1 MLLVTGCFIKL
12 SKLYIK
18 GFRNFKEATINFN
31 NQSLIIGANDV
42 GKTNLLYALRILL
55 DRGFSDLDL
64 ELKESDF
71 YAYEET
77 NEVIITAFFD
87 DIKEDCILSK
97 MKGDISGDGNL
108 VIKYLATKGEDY
120 KFFCGKSDADEDLHE
135 YAIPYYRKVLNI
147 KYINSKR
154 DFWGYINKT
163 KNILLQQAKEDRSA
177 ETIDMDD
184 ALYKQ
189 ISDKLKEVDSQ
200 IPELSY
206 VKNATEQINEELNK
220 LAIHNQEQKVV
231 FDTASTD
238 TDSVINK
245 ISITSKHGDK
255 KLLIGGEGRL
265 NQIYLSLW
273 ASQNRISEYSNE
285 VSILCVEEPEA
296 YLHPHQQRELA
307 RYLCQVLKGQV
318 ILTSHSPYIVCEFS
332 PNSIMRLYKD
342 DQETKVASDGCSS
355 VIEEGFDGFGYR
367 MSVLPAEAFFADC
380 VILVEGQSE
389 LIFYKTLAKQI
400 GIDLDRLN
408 ISILSVEGVGFYTYA
423 KILGA
428 LGIYWVARTDNDIF
442 KIQHQDAY
450 RFAGIERGLELAK
463 QSCDLEETDEKV
475 IDAYSCKIHGFV
487 DKNSIPSKVLEAADK
502 LRDVLANYD
511 IFIADVDFETD
522 LCNGPLK
529 DGLKEYYGDLLSDS
543 SLIKKMKSHKAINI
557 YDFLKNHK
565 ERLEALADDYVAK
578 PLLSAKNYIEDK
590 YGTY

>member
-1 MLLVTGCFIKL
+1 MKL

-367 MSVLPAEAFFADC
+367 MSVIPAEAFFADC

-408 ISILSVEGVGFYTYA
+408 ISILSVEGVGFNTYA

-502 LRDVLANYD
+502 LRDILADYD

-529 DGLKEYYGDLLSDS
+529 DALKEYYGDLLSDS

-565 ERLEALADDYVAK
+565 ERLEALADDYIAK

>member
-1 MLLVTGCFIKL
+1 MKL

-177 ETIDMDD
+177 EIIDMDD

-367 MSVLPAEAFFADC
+367 MSVIPAEAFFADC

-529 DGLKEYYGDLLSDS
+529 DALKEYYGDLLSDS

-565 ERLEALADDYVAK
+565 ERLEALADDYIAK

>member
-1 MLLVTGCFIKL
+1 MKL

-97 MKGDISGDGNL
+97 MKGDISGDGKL

-163 KNILLQQAKEDRSA
+163 KNILLQQAKEERSA

-367 MSVLPAEAFFADC
+367 MSVIPAEAFFADC

-529 DGLKEYYGDLLSDS
+529 DALKEYYGDLLSDS

>member
-1 MLLVTGCFIKL
+1 MRLKT
-12 SKLYIK
+12 LYIK

-318 ILTSHSPYIVCEFS
+318 ILTSHSPYIVCEIS

-529 DGLKEYYGDLLSDS
+529 DALKEYYGDLLSDS

>member
-1 MLLVTGCFIKL
+1 MKL

-367 MSVLPAEAFFADC
+367 MSVIPTEAFFADC

-529 DGLKEYYGDLLSDS
+529 DALKEYYGDLLSDS

-565 ERLEALADDYVAK
+565 ERLEALADDYIAK

>member
-1 MLLVTGCFIKL
+1 MKL

-189 ISDKLKEVDSQ
+189 ISEKLKEVDSQ

-342 DQETKVASDGCSS
+342 GQETKVASDGCSS

-367 MSVLPAEAFFADC
+367 MSVIPAEAFFADC

-408 ISILSVEGVGFYTYA
+408 ISILSVEGVGFNTYA

-475 IDAYSCKIHGFV
+475 IDAYSCKIHGFA
-487 DKNSIPSKVLEAADK
+487 DKNSIPSKVLEVADK

-529 DGLKEYYGDLLSDS
+529 DALKEYYGDLLSDS
-543 SLIKKMKSHKAINI
+543 SLIKKMKSRKAINI

-565 ERLEALADDYVAK
+565 ERLEALADDYIAK

>member
-1 MLLVTGCFIKL
+1 MRLKT
-12 SKLYIK
+12 LYIK

-318 ILTSHSPYIVCEFS
+318 LLTSHSPYIVCEFS

-529 DGLKEYYGDLLSDS
+529 DALKEYYGDLLSDS

>member
-1 MLLVTGCFIKL
+1 MRLKT
-12 SKLYIK
+12 LYIK

-77 NEVIITAFFD
+77 NEVIITVFFD

-255 KLLIGGEGRL
+255 KLLIGGEGRH

-367 MSVLPAEAFFADC
+367 MSVIPAEAFFADC

-408 ISILSVEGVGFYTYA
+408 ISILSVEGVGFNTYA

-529 DGLKEYYGDLLSDS
+529 DALKEYYGDLLSDS

>member
-1 MLLVTGCFIKL
+1 MKL

-184 ALYKQ
+184 ALYKE

-367 MSVLPAEAFFADC
+367 MSVIPAEAFFADC

-529 DGLKEYYGDLLSDS
+529 DALKEYYGDLLSDS

-565 ERLEALADDYVAK
+565 ERLEALADDYIAK

>member
-1 MLLVTGCFIKL
+1 MKL

-367 MSVLPAEAFFADC
+367 MSVIPAEAFFADC

-408 ISILSVEGVGFYTYA
+408 ISILSVEGVGFNTYA

-450 RFAGIERGLELAK
+450 GFAGIERGLELAK

-529 DGLKEYYGDLLSDS
+529 DALKEYYGDLLSDS

-565 ERLEALADDYVAK
+565 ERLEALADDYIAK

>member
-1 MLLVTGCFIKL
+1 MKL

-487 DKNSIPSKVLEAADK
+487 DKNSIPSNVLEAADK

>member
-1 MLLVTGCFIKL
+1 MKL

-367 MSVLPAEAFFADC
+367 MSVIPAEAFFADC

-408 ISILSVEGVGFYTYA
+408 ISILSVEGVGFNTYV

-529 DGLKEYYGDLLSDS
+529 DALKEYYGELLSDS

-565 ERLEALADDYVAK
+565 ERLEALADEYVAK

>member
-1 MLLVTGCFIKL
+1 MKL

-97 MKGDISGDGNL
+97 MKGDISGDGKL

-163 KNILLQQAKEDRSA
+163 KNILLQQAKEERSA
-177 ETIDMDD
+177 ETIDTDE

-206 VKNATEQINEELNK
+206 VKNATEQINEKLNK

-307 RYLCQVLKGQV
+307 RYLSGVLNGQV
-318 ILTSHSPYIVCEFS
+318 ILTSHSPYIVCENS
-332 PNSIMRLYKD
+332 PNSIIRLYKK
-342 DQETKVASDGCSS
+342 DQETLAASDGCSEI
-355 VIEEGFDGFGYR
+355 IESGFTDFGYR
-367 MSVLPAEAFFADC
+367 MSVIPAEAFFADYA
-380 VILVEGQSE
+380 ILVEGQSE
-389 LIFYKTLAKQI
+389 LIFYKTLAPQI

-408 ISILSVEGVGFYTYA
+408 ISILSVEGVGFKVYA
-423 KILGA
+423 KILDA
-428 LGIYWVARTDNDIF
+428 LNIEWIARTDNDIN
-442 KIQHQDAY
+442 KIKDHETY
-450 RFAGIERGLELAK
+450 HFAGVERGIALIE
-463 QSCDLEETDEKV
+463 QSFIIGKSDKNIITDNKP
-475 IDAYSCKIHGFV
+475 KIHGFAS
-487 DKNSIPSKVLEAADK
+487 KEKIPQEVLKAVNE
-502 LRDVLANYD
+502 LRDMLIEYNVYV
-511 IFIADVDFETD
+511 ADVDLETD
-522 LCNGPLK
+522 LCKGPLK
-529 DGLKEYYGDLLSDS
+529 VSLKNKYGKDLSDEA
-543 SLIKKMKSHKAINI
+543 LVGKMKAHKAINM
-557 YDFLKNHK
+557 YDFLQNNKK
-565 ERLEALADDYVAK
+565 DLSILKDDYIAMPLWVAK
-578 PLLSAKNYIEDK
+578 KIVEDK

>member
-1 MLLVTGCFIKL
+1 MRLKT
-12 SKLYIK
+12 LYIK

-71 YAYEET
+71 YVYEET

-97 MKGDISGDGNL
+97 MKGDISGDGEL

-120 KFFCGKSDADEDLHE
+120 KFFCGKSDTDEDLHE
-135 YAIPYYRKVLNI
+135 YTIPYYRKVLNI

-163 KNILLQQAKEDRSA
+163 KNILLQQAKEERSA

-200 IPELSY
+200 IPQLSY

-367 MSVLPAEAFFADC
+367 MSVIPAEAFFADC

-475 IDAYSCKIHGFV
+475 IDAYSCKIHGFA

-529 DGLKEYYGDLLSDS
+529 DALKEYYGDLLSDS

-565 ERLEALADDYVAK
+565 ERLEALADDYIAK

>member
-1 MLLVTGCFIKL
+1 MRLKT
-12 SKLYIK
+12 LYIK

-206 VKNATEQINEELNK
+206 VKNSTEQINEELNK

-367 MSVLPAEAFFADC
+367 MSVIPAEAFFADC

-408 ISILSVEGVGFYTYA
+408 ISILSVEGVGFNTYA

-463 QSCDLEETDEKV
+463 QSCDLVETDEKV

-529 DGLKEYYGDLLSDS
+529 DALKEYYGDLLSDS

-557 YDFLKNHK
+557 YDFLQNHK
-565 ERLEALADDYVAK
+565 KRLEALADDYVAK

>member
-1 MLLVTGCFIKL
+1 MRLKT
-12 SKLYIK
+12 LYIK

-77 NEVIITAFFD
+77 NEVIITAFFN

-97 MKGDISGDGNL
+97 MKGDISGDGKL

-163 KNILLQQAKEDRSA
+163 KNILLQQAKEERSA
-177 ETIDMDD
+177 ETIDTDD

-238 TDSVINK
+238 TDSVIDK

-307 RYLCQVLKGQV
+307 RYLSGVLTGQV
-318 ILTSHSPYIVCEFS
+318 ILTSHSPYIVCENS
-332 PNSIMRLYKD
+332 PNSIIRLYKK
-342 DQETKVASDGCSS
+342 DQETLAASDGCSEI
-355 VIEEGFDGFGYR
+355 IESGFTDFGYR
-367 MSVLPAEAFFADC
+367 MSVIPAEAFFADYA
-380 VILVEGQSE
+380 ILVEGQSE
-389 LIFYKTLAKQI
+389 LIFYKTLAPQI

-408 ISILSVEGVGFYTYA
+408 ISILSVEGVGFKVYA
-423 KILGA
+423 KILDA
-428 LGIYWVARTDNDIF
+428 LNIEWIARTDNDIN
-442 KIQHQDAY
+442 KIKDHEAY
-450 RFAGIERGLELAK
+450 RFAGVERGLALIE
-463 QSCDLEETDEKV
+463 QSFIIGKSDQNIITDNKP
-475 IDAYSCKIHGFV
+475 KIHGFAS
-487 DKNSIPSKVLEAADK
+487 KEKIPQEVLKAVNE
-502 LRDVLANYD
+502 LRYMLVEYNVYV
-511 IFIADVDFETD
+511 ADVDLETD
-522 LCNGPLK
+522 LCKGPLK
-529 DGLKEYYGDLLSDS
+529 VSLKNKYGKDLSDEA
-543 SLIKKMKSHKAINI
+543 LVGKMKAHKAINM
-557 YDFLKNHK
+557 YDFLQNNKK
-565 ERLEALADDYVAK
+565 DLSILKDDYIAMPLWVAK
-578 PLLSAKNYIEDK
+578 KFVEDK

>member
-1 MLLVTGCFIKL
+1 MRLKT
-12 SKLYIK
+12 LYIK

-97 MKGDISGDGNL
+97 MKGDISGDGKL

-163 KNILLQQAKEDRSA
+163 KNIPLQQAKEDRSA

-245 ISITSKHGDK
+245 ISITSKHGNK

-307 RYLCQVLKGQV
+307 RYLGQVLKGQV

-367 MSVLPAEAFFADC
+367 MSVIPAEAFFADC

-408 ISILSVEGVGFYTYA
+408 ISILSVEGVGFNTYA

-450 RFAGIERGLELAK
+450 RFAGIERGLELAQ

-475 IDAYSCKIHGFV
+475 IDAYSCKIHGFA

-529 DGLKEYYGDLLSDS
+529 DALKEYYGDLLSDS

-565 ERLEALADDYVAK
+565 ERLEALADDYIAK

>member
-1 MLLVTGCFIKL
+1 MKL

-97 MKGDISGDGNL
+97 MKGDISGDGKL

-163 KNILLQQAKEDRSA
+163 KNILLQQAKEERSA
-177 ETIDMDD
+177 ETIDTDE

-307 RYLCQVLKGQV
+307 RYLSGVLNGQV
-318 ILTSHSPYIVCEFS
+318 ILTSHSPYIVCENS
-332 PNSIMRLYKD
+332 PNSIIRLYKK
-342 DQETKVASDGCSS
+342 DQETLAASDGCSEI
-355 VIEEGFDGFGYR
+355 IESGFTDFGYR
-367 MSVLPAEAFFADC
+367 MSVIPAEAFFADYA
-380 VILVEGQSE
+380 ILVEGQSE
-389 LIFYKTLAKQI
+389 LIFYKTLAPQI

-408 ISILSVEGVGFYTYA
+408 ISILSVEGVGFKVYA
-423 KILGA
+423 KILDA
-428 LGIYWVARTDNDIF
+428 LNIEWIARTDNDIN
-442 KIQHQDAY
+442 KIKDHETY
-450 RFAGIERGLELAK
+450 HFAGVERGIALIE
-463 QSCDLEETDEKV
+463 QSFIIGKSDKNIITDNKP
-475 IDAYSCKIHGFV
+475 KIHGFAS
-487 DKNSIPSKVLEAADK
+487 KEKIPQEVLKAVNE
-502 LRDVLANYD
+502 LRDMLIEYNVYV
-511 IFIADVDFETD
+511 ADVDLETD
-522 LCNGPLK
+522 LCKGPLK
-529 DGLKEYYGDLLSDS
+529 VSLKNKYGKDLSDEA
-543 SLIKKMKSHKAINI
+543 LVGKMKAHKAINM
-557 YDFLKNHK
+557 YDFLQNNKK
-565 ERLEALADDYVAK
+565 DLSILKDDYIAVPLWVAK
-578 PLLSAKNYIEDK
+578 KIVEDK

>member
-1 MLLVTGCFIKL
+1 MKL

-97 MKGDISGDGNL
+97 MKGDISGDGKL

-135 YAIPYYRKVLNI
+135 YVIPYYRKVLNI

-163 KNILLQQAKEDRSA
+163 KNILLQQAKEERSA
-177 ETIDMDD
+177 ETIDTDE

-189 ISDKLKEVDSQ
+189 NSDKLKEVDSQ

-307 RYLCQVLKGQV
+307 RYLSGVLNGQV
-318 ILTSHSPYIVCEFS
+318 ILTSHSPYIVCENS
-332 PNSIMRLYKD
+332 PNSIIRLYKK
-342 DQETKVASDGCSS
+342 DQETLAASDGCSEI
-355 VIEEGFDGFGYR
+355 IESGFTDFGYR
-367 MSVLPAEAFFADC
+367 MSVIPAEAFFADYA
-380 VILVEGQSE
+380 ILVEGQSE
-389 LIFYKTLAKQI
+389 LIFYKTLAPQI

-408 ISILSVEGVGFYTYA
+408 ISILSVEGVGFKVYA
-423 KILGA
+423 KILDA
-428 LGIYWVARTDNDIF
+428 LNIEWIARTDNDIN
-442 KIQHQDAY
+442 KIKDHETY
-450 RFAGIERGLELAK
+450 HFAGVERGIALIE
-463 QSCDLEETDEKV
+463 QSFIIGKSDKNIITDNKP
-475 IDAYSCKIHGFV
+475 KIHGFAS
-487 DKNSIPSKVLEAADK
+487 KEKIPQEVLKAVNE
-502 LRDVLANYD
+502 LRDMLIEYNVYV
-511 IFIADVDFETD
+511 ADVDLETD
-522 LCNGPLK
+522 LCKGPLK
-529 DGLKEYYGDLLSDS
+529 VSLKNKYGKDLSDEA
-543 SLIKKMKSHKAINI
+543 LVGKMKAHKAINM
-557 YDFLKNHK
+557 YDFLQNNKK
-565 ERLEALADDYVAK
+565 DLSILKDDYIAMPLWVAK
-578 PLLSAKNYIEDK
+578 KIVEDK

>member
-1 MLLVTGCFIKL
+1 MRLKT
-12 SKLYIK
+12 LYIK

-97 MKGDISGDGNL
+97 MKGDISGDGKL

-332 PNSIMRLYKD
+332 PNSIMRLYED

-367 MSVLPAEAFFADC
+367 MSVIPAEAFFADC

-408 ISILSVEGVGFYTYA
+408 ISILSVEGVGFNTYA

-450 RFAGIERGLELAK
+450 RFAGIERGLELAQ

-475 IDAYSCKIHGFV
+475 IDAYSCKIHGFA

-529 DGLKEYYGDLLSDS
+529 DALKEYYGDLLSDS

-565 ERLEALADDYVAK
+565 ERLEALADDYIAK

>member
-1 MLLVTGCFIKL
+1 MRLKT
-12 SKLYIK
+12 LYIK

-184 ALYKQ
+184 VLYKQ

-367 MSVLPAEAFFADC
+367 MSVIPAEAFFADC

-408 ISILSVEGVGFYTYA
+408 ISILSVEGVGFNTYA

-529 DGLKEYYGDLLSDS
+529 DALKEYYGDLLSDS

-565 ERLEALADDYVAK
+565 ERLEALADDYIAK

>member
-1 MLLVTGCFIKL
+1 MRLKT
-12 SKLYIK
+12 LYIK

-97 MKGDISGDGNL
+97 MKGDISGDGKL

-245 ISITSKHGDK
+245 ISITSKHGNK

-367 MSVLPAEAFFADC
+367 MSVIPAEAFFADC

-408 ISILSVEGVGFYTYA
+408 ISILSVEGVGFNTYA

-450 RFAGIERGLELAK
+450 RFAGIERGLELAQ

-475 IDAYSCKIHGFV
+475 IDAYSCKIHGFA

-529 DGLKEYYGDLLSDS
+529 DALKEYYGDLLSDS

-565 ERLEALADDYVAK
+565 ERLEALADDYIAK

>member
-1 MLLVTGCFIKL
+1 MRLKT
-12 SKLYIK
+12 LYIK

-55 DRGFSDLDL
+55 DRGFSDYDL
-64 ELKESDF
+64 ELKDSDF
-71 YAYEET
+71 YAYEDT
-77 NEVIITAFFD
+77 NEVVIKAFFE
-87 DIKEDCILSK
+87 DIKEECILSK
-97 MKGDISGDGNL
+97 MKGDISGDGKL

-163 KNILLQQAKEDRSA
+163 KNILLQQAKEERSA
-177 ETIDMDD
+177 ETIDTDD

-307 RYLCQVLKGQV
+307 RYLSGVLNGQV
-318 ILTSHSPYIVCEFS
+318 ILTSHSPYIVCENS
-332 PNSIMRLYKD
+332 PNSIIRLYMK
-342 DQETKVASDGCSS
+342 DQETLAASDGCSEI
-355 VIEEGFDGFGYR
+355 IESGFTDFGYR
-367 MSVLPAEAFFADC
+367 MSVIPAEAFFADYA
-380 VILVEGQSE
+380 ILVEGQSE
-389 LIFYKTLAKQI
+389 LIFYKTLAPQI

-408 ISILSVEGVGFYTYA
+408 ISILSVEGVGFKVYA
-423 KILGA
+423 KILDA
-428 LGIYWVARTDNDIF
+428 LNIEWIARTDNDIN
-442 KIQHQDAY
+442 KIKDHETY
-450 RFAGIERGLELAK
+450 RFAGVERGLALIE
-463 QSCDLEETDEKV
+463 QSFIIGKSDKNIITDNKP
-475 IDAYSCKIHGFV
+475 KIHGFAS
-487 DKNSIPSKVLEAADK
+487 KEKIPQEVLKAVNE
-502 LRDVLANYD
+502 LRDMLIEYNVYV
-511 IFIADVDFETD
+511 ADVDLETD
-522 LCNGPLK
+522 LCKGPLK
-529 DGLKEYYGDLLSDS
+529 VSLKNKYGKDLSDEA
-543 SLIKKMKSHKAINI
+543 LVGKMKAHKAINM
-557 YDFLKNHK
+557 YDFLQNNKK
-565 ERLEALADDYVAK
+565 DLSILKDDYIAMPLWVAK
-578 PLLSAKNYIEDK
+578 KIVEDK

>member
-1 MLLVTGCFIKL
+1 MRLKT
-12 SKLYIK
+12 LYVK
-18 GFRNFKEATINFN
+18 GFRNFKEATVNFN

-77 NEVIITAFFD
+77 NEVIITAFFE
-87 DIKEDCILSK
+87 DIKEECILSK
-97 MKGDISGDGNL
+97 MKGDISGDGKL
-108 VIKYLATKGEDY
+108 VIKYQATKGEDY

-163 KNILLQQAKEDRSA
+163 KNQLLQQAKEERSP
-177 ETIDMDD
+177 ETIEADD

-189 ISDKLKEVDSQ
+189 ISDKLQDVDSQ

-367 MSVLPAEAFFADC
+367 MSVIPAEAFFADC

-408 ISILSVEGVGFYTYA
+408 ISILSVEGVGFNTYA

-475 IDAYSCKIHGFV
+475 IDAYSCKIHGFA
-487 DKNSIPSKVLEAADK
+487 DKNSIPSKVLETADK

-529 DGLKEYYGDLLSDS
+529 DALKEYYGDLLSDS

-565 ERLEALADDYVAK
+565 ERLEALADDYIAK

>member
-1 MLLVTGCFIKL
+1 MRLKT
-12 SKLYIK
+12 LYIK

-71 YAYEET
+71 YAYDET

-97 MKGDISGDGNL
+97 MKGDISGDGKL

-120 KFFCGKSDADEDLHE
+120 KFFCGKSDTDEDLHE

-163 KNILLQQAKEDRSA
+163 KNILLQQAKEERSA
-177 ETIDMDD
+177 ETVDTDD

-307 RYLCQVLKGQV
+307 RYLSGVLNGQI
-318 ILTSHSPYIVCEFS
+318 ILTSHSPYIVCENS
-332 PNSIMRLYKD
+332 PNSIIRLYKK
-342 DQETKVASDGCSS
+342 DQETLAASDGCSEI
-355 VIEEGFDGFGYR
+355 IESGFTDFGYR
-367 MSVLPAEAFFADC
+367 MSVIPAEAFFADYA
-380 VILVEGQSE
+380 ILVEGQSE
-389 LIFYKTLAKQI
+389 LIFYKTLATQI

-408 ISILSVEGVGFYTYA
+408 ISILSVEGVGFKVYV
-423 KILGA
+423 KILDA
-428 LGIYWVARTDNDIF
+428 LNIEWIARTDNDIN
-442 KIQHQDAY
+442 KIKDHEAY
-450 RFAGIERGLELAK
+450 RFAGVERGLALIE
-463 QSCDLEETDEKV
+463 QSFIIGKSDQNIITDNKP
-475 IDAYSCKIHGFV
+475 KIHGFAS
-487 DKNSIPSKVLEAADK
+487 KEKIPQEVLKAVNE
-502 LRDVLANYD
+502 LRDMLVEYNVYV
-511 IFIADVDFETD
+511 ADVDLESD
-522 LCNGPLK
+522 LCKGPLK
-529 DGLKEYYGDLLSDS
+529 VSLKNKYGKDLSDEA
-543 SLIKKMKSHKAINI
+543 LVGKMKAHKAINM
-557 YDFLKNHK
+557 YDFLQNNKK
-565 ERLEALADDYVAK
+565 DLSILKDDYIAMPLRVAK
-578 PLLSAKNYIEDK
+578 KFVEDK

>member
-1 MLLVTGCFIKL
+1 MKL

-71 YAYEET
+71 YANEET

-367 MSVLPAEAFFADC
+367 MSVIPAEAFFADC

-408 ISILSVEGVGFYTYA
+408 ISILSVEGVGFNTYA

-450 RFAGIERGLELAK
+450 RFAGIERGLDLAK

-529 DGLKEYYGDLLSDS
+529 DALKEYYGELLSDS

>member
-1 MLLVTGCFIKL
+1 MRLKT
-12 SKLYIK
+12 LYIK
-18 GFRNFKEATINFN
+18 GFRNFKEAPINFN

-97 MKGDISGDGNL
+97 MKGDISGDGKL

-245 ISITSKHGDK
+245 ISITSKHGNK

-367 MSVLPAEAFFADC
+367 MSVIPAEAFFADC

-408 ISILSVEGVGFYTYA
+408 ISILSVEGVGFNTYA

-450 RFAGIERGLELAK
+450 RFAGIERGLELAQ

-475 IDAYSCKIHGFV
+475 IDAYSCKIHGFA

-529 DGLKEYYGDLLSDS
+529 DALKEYYGDLLSDS

-565 ERLEALADDYVAK
+565 ERLEALADDYIAK

>member
-1 MLLVTGCFIKL
+1 MRLKT
-12 SKLYIK
+12 LYIK

-77 NEVIITAFFD
+77 NEVIITAFFN

-97 MKGDISGDGNL
+97 MKGDISGDGKL

-163 KNILLQQAKEDRSA
+163 KNILLQQAKEERSA
-177 ETIDMDD
+177 ETIDTDD

-238 TDSVINK
+238 TDSVIDK

-307 RYLCQVLKGQV
+307 RYLSGVLTGQV
-318 ILTSHSPYIVCEFS
+318 ILTSHSPYIVCENS
-332 PNSIMRLYKD
+332 PNSIIRLYKK
-342 DQETKVASDGCSS
+342 DQETLAASDGCSEI
-355 VIEEGFDGFGYR
+355 IESGFTDFGYR
-367 MSVLPAEAFFADC
+367 MSVIPAEAFFADYA
-380 VILVEGQSE
+380 ILVEGQSE
-389 LIFYKTLAKQI
+389 LIFYQTLAPQI

-408 ISILSVEGVGFYTYA
+408 ISILSVEGVGFKVYA
-423 KILGA
+423 KILDA
-428 LGIYWVARTDNDIF
+428 LNIEWIARTDNDIN
-442 KIQHQDAY
+442 KIKDHEAY
-450 RFAGIERGLELAK
+450 RFAGVERGLALIE
-463 QSCDLEETDEKV
+463 QSFIIGKSDQNIITDNKP
-475 IDAYSCKIHGFV
+475 KIHGFAS
-487 DKNSIPSKVLEAADK
+487 KEKIPQEVLKAVNE
-502 LRDVLANYD
+502 LRYMLVEYNVYV
-511 IFIADVDFETD
+511 ADVDLETD
-522 LCNGPLK
+522 LCKGPLK
-529 DGLKEYYGDLLSDS
+529 VSLKNKYGKDLSDEA
-543 SLIKKMKSHKAINI
+543 LVGKMKAHKAINM
-557 YDFLKNHK
+557 YDFLQNNKK
-565 ERLEALADDYVAK
+565 DLSILKDDYIAMPLWVAK
-578 PLLSAKNYIEDK
+578 KFVEDK

>member
-1 MLLVTGCFIKL
+1 MRLKT
-12 SKLYIK
+12 LYIK

-31 NQSLIIGANDV
+31 DQSLIIGANDV

-367 MSVLPAEAFFADC
+367 MSVIPAEAFFADC

-408 ISILSVEGVGFYTYA
+408 ISILSVEGVGFNTYA

-529 DGLKEYYGDLLSDS
+529 DALKEYYGDLLSDS

>member
-1 MLLVTGCFIKL
+1 MRLKT
-12 SKLYIK
+12 LYIK

-163 KNILLQQAKEDRSA
+163 KNILLQQAKEERSA
-177 ETIDMDD
+177 ETIDTDE

-285 VSILCVEEPEA
+285 VSILCMEEPEA

-307 RYLCQVLKGQV
+307 RYLSGVLNGQV
-318 ILTSHSPYIVCEFS
+318 ILTSHSPYIVCENS
-332 PNSIMRLYKD
+332 PNSIIRLYKK
-342 DQETKVASDGCSS
+342 DQETLAASDGCSEI
-355 VIEEGFDGFGYR
+355 IESGFTDFGYR
-367 MSVLPAEAFFADC
+367 MSVIPAEAFFADYA
-380 VILVEGQSE
+380 ILVEGQSE
-389 LIFYKTLAKQI
+389 LIFYKTLAPQI

-408 ISILSVEGVGFYTYA
+408 ISILSVEGVGFKVYA
-423 KILGA
+423 KILDA
-428 LGIYWVARTDNDIF
+428 LNIEWIARTDNDIN
-442 KIQHQDAY
+442 KIKDHETY
-450 RFAGIERGLELAK
+450 HFAGVERGIALIE
-463 QSCDLEETDEKV
+463 QSFIIGKSDKNIITDNKP
-475 IDAYSCKIHGFV
+475 KIHGFAS
-487 DKNSIPSKVLEAADK
+487 KEKIPQEVLKAVNE
-502 LRDVLANYD
+502 LRDMLIEYNVYV
-511 IFIADVDFETD
+511 ADVDLETD
-522 LCNGPLK
+522 LCKGPLK
-529 DGLKEYYGDLLSDS
+529 VSLKNKYGKDLSDEA
-543 SLIKKMKSHKAINI
+543 LVGKMKAHKAINM
-557 YDFLKNHK
+557 YDFLQNNKK
-565 ERLEALADDYVAK
+565 DLSILKDDYIAMPLWVAK
-578 PLLSAKNYIEDK
+578 KIVEDK

>member
-1 MLLVTGCFIKL
+1 MRLKT
-12 SKLYIK
+12 LYIK

-307 RYLCQVLKGQV
+307 RYLSGVLNGQV
-318 ILTSHSPYIVCEFS
+318 ILTSHSPYIVCENS
-332 PNSIMRLYKD
+332 PNSIIRLYKK
-342 DQETKVASDGCSS
+342 DQETLAASDGCSEI
-355 VIEEGFDGFGYR
+355 IESGFTDFGYR
-367 MSVLPAEAFFADC
+367 MSVIPAEAFFADYA
-380 VILVEGQSE
+380 ILVEGQSE
-389 LIFYKTLAKQI
+389 LIFYKTLAPQI

-408 ISILSVEGVGFYTYA
+408 ISILSVEGVGFKVYA
-423 KILGA
+423 KILDA
-428 LGIYWVARTDNDIF
+428 LNIEWIARTDNDIN
-442 KIQHQDAY
+442 KIKDHETY
-450 RFAGIERGLELAK
+450 HFAGVERGIALIE
-463 QSCDLEETDEKV
+463 QSFIIRKSDKNIITDNKP
-475 IDAYSCKIHGFV
+475 KIHGFAS
-487 DKNSIPSKVLEAADK
+487 KEKIPQEVLKAVNE
-502 LRDVLANYD
+502 LRDMLIEYNVYV
-511 IFIADVDFETD
+511 ADVDLETD
-522 LCNGPLK
+522 LCKGPLK
-529 DGLKEYYGDLLSDS
+529 VSLKNKYGKDLSDEA
-543 SLIKKMKSHKAINI
+543 LVGKMKAHKAINM
-557 YDFLKNHK
+557 YDFLQNNKK
-565 ERLEALADDYVAK
+565 DLSILKDDYIAMPLWVAK
-578 PLLSAKNYIEDK
+578 KIVEDK

>member
-1 MLLVTGCFIKL
+1 MKL

-18 GFRNFKEATINFN
+18 GFRNFKEVTVNFSD
-31 NQSLIIGANDV
+31 QSLIIGANDV

-55 DRGFSDLDL
+55 DRGFTDYDL
-64 ELKESDF
+64 ELKDSDF
-71 YAYEET
+71 YAYEDT
-77 NEVIITAFFD
+77 DEVIIKAFFEE
-87 DIKEDCILSK
+87 INEDCILSR
-97 MKGDISGDGNL
+97 MKGDIGEDGNL
-108 VIKYLATKGEDY
+108 VIKYVAKKNEGY
-120 KFFCGKSDADEDLHE
+120 KFFCGRLDSEDDLHE
-135 YAIPYYRKVLNI
+135 YLSPYYRKCLNI

-154 DFWGYINKT
+154 DFWGYINKS
-163 KNILLQQAKEDRSA
+163 KNALLQQAKEERDA
-177 ETIDMDD
+177 DTIHAD
-184 ALYKQ
+184 
-189 ISDKLKEVDSQ
+189 DKLYTKINEELQTVDSQ

-206 VKNATEQINEELNK
+206 VKNATSQINEELNK
-220 LAIHNQEQKVV
+220 LAIHNKEQELV
-231 FDTASTD
+231 FDTASTEL
-238 TDSVINK
+238 DSMIQR

-255 KLLIGGEGRL
+255 KLLIGGEGRI

-273 ASQNRISEYSNE
+273 ASQNRVSDLSNE

-355 VIEEGFDGFGYR
+355 VMEEGFAEFGYR
-367 MSVLPAEAFFADC
+367 MSVIPAEAFFADC
-380 VILVEGQSE
+380 IILVEGQSE

-400 GIDLDRLN
+400 NIDIDRLN
-408 ISILSVEGVGFYTYA
+408 VSILSVEGVGFKTYA
-423 KILGA
+423 KILDA
-428 LGIYWVARTDNDIF
+428 LDIYWVARTDNDIF
-442 KIQHQDAY
+442 KIPNKDAY
-450 RFAGIERGLELAK
+450 RFAGIERGIELAK
-463 QSCDLEETDEKV
+463 QSCNLEEADEKI
-475 IDAYSCKIHGFV
+475 IDAYSSKIRGFA
-487 DKNSIPSKVLEAADK
+487 DKDSIPEEVQEAADK
-502 LRDVLANYD
+502 LCAVLEDYD

-529 DGLKEYYGDLLSDS
+529 DVLKEYYGDLLSDS

-565 ERLEALADDYVAK
+565 ECLEALADDYIAK

>member
-1 MLLVTGCFIKL
+1 MRLKT
-12 SKLYIK
+12 LYIK

-55 DRGFSDLDL
+55 DRGLSDLDL

-77 NEVIITAFFD
+77 NEVIITAFFN

-97 MKGDISGDGNL
+97 MKGDISGDGKL

-163 KNILLQQAKEDRSA
+163 KNILLQQAKEERSA
-177 ETIDMDD
+177 ETIDTDD

-238 TDSVINK
+238 TDSVIDK

-307 RYLCQVLKGQV
+307 RYLSGVLTGQV
-318 ILTSHSPYIVCEFS
+318 ILTSHSPYIVCENS
-332 PNSIMRLYKD
+332 PNSIIRLYKK
-342 DQETKVASDGCSS
+342 DQETLAASDGCSEI
-355 VIEEGFDGFGYR
+355 IESGFTDFGYR
-367 MSVLPAEAFFADC
+367 MSVIPAEAFFADYA
-380 VILVEGQSE
+380 ILVEGQSE
-389 LIFYKTLAKQI
+389 LIFYKTLAPQI

-408 ISILSVEGVGFYTYA
+408 ISILSVEGVGFKVYA
-423 KILGA
+423 KILDA
-428 LGIYWVARTDNDIF
+428 LNIEWIARTDNDIN
-442 KIQHQDAY
+442 KIKDHDAY
-450 RFAGIERGLELAK
+450 RFAGVERGLALIE
-463 QSCDLEETDEKV
+463 QSFIIGKSDQNIITDNKP
-475 IDAYSCKIHGFV
+475 KIHGFAS
-487 DKNSIPSKVLEAADK
+487 KEKIPQEVLKAVNE
-502 LRDVLANYD
+502 LRYMLVEYNVYV
-511 IFIADVDFETD
+511 ADVDLETD
-522 LCNGPLK
+522 LCKGPLK
-529 DGLKEYYGDLLSDS
+529 VSLKNKYGKDLSDEA
-543 SLIKKMKSHKAINI
+543 LVGKMKAHKAINM
-557 YDFLKNHK
+557 YDFLQNNKK
-565 ERLEALADDYVAK
+565 DLSILKDDYIAMPLWVAK
-578 PLLSAKNYIEDK
+578 KFVEDK

>member
-1 MLLVTGCFIKL
+1 MRLKT
-12 SKLYIK
+12 LYIK

-31 NQSLIIGANDV
+31 NQGLIIGANDV

-367 MSVLPAEAFFADC
+367 MSVIPAEAFFADC

-408 ISILSVEGVGFYTYA
+408 ISILSVEGVGFNTYA

-487 DKNSIPSKVLEAADK
+487 DRNSIPSKVLEAADK

-529 DGLKEYYGDLLSDS
+529 DALKEYYGDLLSDS

-565 ERLEALADDYVAK
+565 ERLEALADDYIAK

>member
-1 MLLVTGCFIKL
+1 MRLKT
-12 SKLYIK
+12 LYIK

-97 MKGDISGDGNL
+97 MKGDISGDGKL

-245 ISITSKHGDK
+245 ISITSKHGNK

-367 MSVLPAEAFFADC
+367 MSVIPAEAFFADC

-450 RFAGIERGLELAK
+450 RFAGIERGLELAQ

-475 IDAYSCKIHGFV
+475 IDAYSCKIHGFA

-529 DGLKEYYGDLLSDS
+529 DALKEYYGDLLSDS

>member
-1 MLLVTGCFIKL
+1 MRLKT
-12 SKLYIK
+12 LYIK

-97 MKGDISGDGNL
+97 MKGDISGDGKL

-367 MSVLPAEAFFADC
+367 MSVIPAEAFFADC

-408 ISILSVEGVGFYTYA
+408 ISILSVEGVGFNTYA

-529 DGLKEYYGDLLSDS
+529 DALKEYYGDLLSDS

-565 ERLEALADDYVAK
+565 ERLEALADDYIAK

>member
-1 MLLVTGCFIKL
+1 MRLKT
-12 SKLYIK
+12 LYIK

-77 NEVIITAFFD
+77 NEVIITAFFN

-97 MKGDISGDGNL
+97 MKGDISGDGKL

-163 KNILLQQAKEDRSA
+163 KNILLQQAKEERSA
-177 ETIDMDD
+177 ETIDTDD

-206 VKNATEQINEELNK
+206 VKNATEQIIEELNQ

-238 TDSVINK
+238 TDSVIDK

-307 RYLCQVLKGQV
+307 RYLSGVLTGQV
-318 ILTSHSPYIVCEFS
+318 ILTSHSPYIVCENS
-332 PNSIMRLYKD
+332 PNSIIRLYKK
-342 DQETKVASDGCSS
+342 DQETLAASDGCSEI
-355 VIEEGFDGFGYR
+355 IESGFTDFGYR
-367 MSVLPAEAFFADC
+367 MSVIPAEAFFADYA
-380 VILVEGQSE
+380 ILVEGQSE
-389 LIFYKTLAKQI
+389 LIFYKTLAPQI

-408 ISILSVEGVGFYTYA
+408 ISILSVEGVGFKVYA
-423 KILGA
+423 KILDA
-428 LGIYWVARTDNDIF
+428 LNIEWIARTDNDIN
-442 KIQHQDAY
+442 KIKDHDAY
-450 RFAGIERGLELAK
+450 RFAGVERGLALIE
-463 QSCDLEETDEKV
+463 QSFIIGKSDQNIITDNKP
-475 IDAYSCKIHGFV
+475 KIHGFAS
-487 DKNSIPSKVLEAADK
+487 KEKIPQEVLKAVNE
-502 LRDVLANYD
+502 LRYMLVEYNVYV
-511 IFIADVDFETD
+511 ADVDLETD
-522 LCNGPLK
+522 LCKGPLK
-529 DGLKEYYGDLLSDS
+529 VSLKNKYGKDLSDEA
-543 SLIKKMKSHKAINI
+543 LVGKMKAHKAINM
-557 YDFLKNHK
+557 YDFLQNNKK
-565 ERLEALADDYVAK
+565 DLSILKDDYIAMPLWVAK
-578 PLLSAKNYIEDK
+578 KFVEDK